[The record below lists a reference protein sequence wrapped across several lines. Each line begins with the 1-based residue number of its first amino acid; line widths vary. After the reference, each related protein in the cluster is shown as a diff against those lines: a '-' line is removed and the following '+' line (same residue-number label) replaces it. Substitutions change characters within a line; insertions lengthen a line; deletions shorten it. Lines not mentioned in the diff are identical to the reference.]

1 MSEGA
6 DHTSLTDGATGH
18 HTKINYIT
26 YLEDVDKLRVGDV
39 TVLVLIKVVEDDAK
53 LLSGEEDSKLRH
65 ELFELKLL
73 EDAVLI
79 AVEALHTE

>member
-1 MSEGA
+1 MSVSEFKESIYA
-6 DHTSLTDGATGH
+6 VRFAYLQ
-18 HTKINYIT
+18 YI
-26 YLEDVDKLRVGDV
+26 DKLRVGDV

-53 LLSGEEDSKLRH
+53 LLSGEENSKLRH

>member
-1 MSEGA
+1 MSVSEFIESIYA
-6 DHTSLTDGATGH
+6 VRFAYLQ
-18 HTKINYIT
+18 YI
-26 YLEDVDKLRVGDV
+26 DKLRVGDV

-65 ELFELKLL
+65 ELLKLKLL

-79 AVEALHTE
+79 AVEALHTEQTKKMVK

>member
-1 MSEGA
+1 MMKFA
-6 DHTSLTDGATGH
+6 
-18 HTKINYIT
+18 
-26 YLEDVDKLRVGDV
+26 YLQDIDKLRVGDV

-65 ELFELKLL
+65 ELLELKLL

-79 AVEALHTE
+79 AVEALNKEQTKKMVK

>member
-1 MSEGA
+1 MSVSEFKESIYA
-6 DHTSLTDGATGH
+6 VRFVYLQ
-18 HTKINYIT
+18 YI
-26 YLEDVDKLRVGDV
+26 DKLRVGDV

-65 ELFELKLL
+65 ELLELKLL